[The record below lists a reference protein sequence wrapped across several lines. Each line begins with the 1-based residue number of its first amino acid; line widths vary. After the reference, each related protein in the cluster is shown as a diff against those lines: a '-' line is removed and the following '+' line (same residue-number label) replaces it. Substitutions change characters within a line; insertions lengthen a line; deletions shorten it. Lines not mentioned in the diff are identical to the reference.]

1 MPEEEEDDD
10 KKAKGKK
17 ADKKPDKGKKDNK
30 KGGKDKGGGKGG
42 SKKSSKSGSGGSKGK
57 DKAKGKNKD
66 KGKEKDKG
74 KDKGKDKEKGKDK
87 SKDKGK
93 DKNKDKEKDKEKDK
107 DKDKGEKPSKETGSK
122 DDLKKDEK
130 GKDGKDKA
138 GKEEPLDFASP
149 PVPARSGGMYTLWE
163 MEKEK
168 KKEPGGQK
176 PLADLSPTDL
186 PAGLGPLSPLEAVQK
201 EEAKKPDKAE
211 KSSDKSS
218 LKSASSTE
226 KSKTSKTGTT
236 EKSEDEPGGLD
247 QPKKKTSSKVVG
259 KSSEPSSSKTVVR
272 TFTSRGPVYADNYFG
287 EDTDDEGSHSYIE
300 IQMFGRQYPVTD
312 QGWVPQSQAH
322 LWEQSYRDAASQQ
335 RQVEWANNQQFYDD
349 VAVPAWQASQP
360 DPAAV
365 RFGAMATGSPL
376 LDAGGRNALVA
387 QRLREVHQTLQ
398 PAPLTDDVVT
408 STERVIYE
416 VTRSVPSKPSGM
428 SLVDAPGRP
437 ACTGPGGGAYVLS
450 SQATSQFQ
458 CPATGSQAVV
468 RHEMRQSSATQ
479 LQAMMPA
486 GRQASKRAPM
496 YGPPG
501 AGTADYGSGAAPPA
515 AVVAAQRKQAD
526 ILSQQASLISEQS
539 NIIQQQSNIIEQQL
553 GLMGA
558 LRGRLGRELDGP
570 LSQDA
575 PQGYAGPPVGTAPYG
590 SVYFAVDYHD
600 ANQR

>member
-17 ADKKPDKGKKDNK
+17 ADKKSDKGKKDNK

-42 SKKSSKSGSGGSKGK
+42 SKKSSKSGSDRAECTNFGK
-57 DKAKGKNKD
+57 WRRRRK
-66 KGKEKDKG
+66 
-74 KDKGKDKEKGKDK
+74 K
-87 SKDKGK
+87 SR
-93 DKNKDKEKDKEKDK
+93 
-107 DKDKGEKPSKETGSK
+107 
-122 DDLKKDEK
+122 
-130 GKDGKDKA
+130 A
-138 GKEEPLDFASP
+138 G
-149 PVPARSGGMYTLWE
+149 RSHSLI
-163 MEKEK
+163 
-168 KKEPGGQK
+168 
-176 PLADLSPTDL
+176 SVPTDL

-201 EEAKKPDKAE
+201 EEAKKPDQAE

-226 KSKTSKTGTT
+226 KSKTSKTDTT

-259 KSSEPSSSKTVVR
+259 KSSEPSSSKAVVR

-312 QGWVPQSQAH
+312 QGWVPQSQTH

-349 VAVPAWQASQP
+349 VAVPAWQAPQP

-365 RFGAMATGSPL
+365 RFGAMATGSAP

-387 QRLREVHQTLQ
+387 QRLREVHQALQ
-398 PAPLTDDVVT
+398 PPPLTDDVVT

-428 SLVDAPGRP
+428 SLVDAPIRP
-437 ACTGPGGGAYVLS
+437 ASTGPGGGACVLS

-458 CPATGSQAVV
+458 CPATGSQAIVRV
-468 RHEMRQSSATQ
+468 RHVSV
-479 LQAMMPA
+479 LQHIHIRRVKN
-486 GRQASKRAPM
+486 GEDHHTLTR
-496 YGPPG
+496 
-501 AGTADYGSGAAPPA
+501 DE
-515 AVVAAQRKQAD
+515 RKK
-526 ILSQQASLISEQS
+526 
-539 NIIQQQSNIIEQQL
+539 
-553 GLMGA
+553 
-558 LRGRLGRELDGP
+558 
-570 LSQDA
+570 
-575 PQGYAGPPVGTAPYG
+575 YV
-590 SVYFAVDYHD
+590 
-600 ANQR
+600 